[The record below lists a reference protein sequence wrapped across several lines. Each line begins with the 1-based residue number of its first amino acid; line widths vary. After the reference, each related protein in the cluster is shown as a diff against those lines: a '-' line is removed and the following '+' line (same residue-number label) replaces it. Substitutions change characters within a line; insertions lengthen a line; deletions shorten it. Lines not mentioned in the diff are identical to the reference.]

1 MNNNDNNMTDSSL
14 KFVAVSAWMQAA
26 EAKALRDQLIAQHG
40 KGKVKLSSYRW
51 VDTKDHSKGYLAR
64 VVAIEGL
71 MPEAEAEVVAT
82 KKVAK
87 AKTKKA
93 KDANACVS
101 GNSDAEAMTLN
112 YWVRRNSISETTTA

>member
-1 MNNNDNNMTDSSL
+1 MNNIDNMNDVSAP

-51 VDTKDHSKGYLAR
+51 VDPKDHNKGYLAR
-64 VVAIEGL
+64 VIAIEGL
-71 MPEAEAEVVAT
+71 MPEAEAEVVA

-87 AKTKKA
+87 VKKS
-93 KDANACVS
+93 KDATACVS
-101 GNSDAEAMTLN
+101 GNSNTEAMALT
-112 YWVRRNSISETTTA
+112 YWVRRNSISDTTTA

>member
-1 MNNNDNNMTDSSL
+1 MNDNNTNTMTDSSSL

-51 VDTKDHSKGYLAR
+51 VDPKDHDKGYLAR

-71 MPEAEAEVVAT
+71 MPEAEAEVVA

-87 AKTKKA
+87 VKKTKSV
-93 KDANACVS
+93 NACVS
-101 GNSDAEAMTLN
+101 GNSSDEAMTLT
-112 YWVRRNSISETTTA
+112 YWVRRNSISDTTTA

>member
-1 MNNNDNNMTDSSL
+1 MNNMNEVSAT

-26 EAKALRDQLIAQHG
+26 EAKALRDQLLAQHG

-51 VDTKDHSKGYLAR
+51 VDPKDHNKGYLAR

-71 MPEAEAEVVAT
+71 MPEAEAEVVA

-87 AKTKKA
+87 VKKA
-93 KDANACVS
+93 KNVTACVS
-101 GNSDAEAMTLN
+101 GNSNDEAMTLT
-112 YWVRRNSISETTTA
+112 YWVRRNSISDTTTA

>member
-1 MNNNDNNMTDSSL
+1 MTAVSAT

-26 EAKALRDQLIAQHG
+26 EAKALRDQLITQHG

-51 VDTKDHSKGYLAR
+51 VDPKDHAKGYLAR

-71 MPEAEAEVVAT
+71 MPEVAAA

-87 AKTKKA
+87 DKKA
-93 KDANACVS
+93 KSISGCTS
-101 GNSDAEAMTLN
+101 GNSDSTGLSLT
-112 YWVRRNSISETTTA
+112 YWVRRNSISDTTTA

>member
-1 MNNNDNNMTDSSL
+1 MNNINDVTAP

-26 EAKALRDQLIAQHG
+26 EAKALRDQLLAQHG

-51 VDTKDHSKGYLAR
+51 VDPKDHNKGYLAR

-71 MPEAEAEVVAT
+71 MPEAEAEVVA

-87 AKTKKA
+87 AKKA
-93 KDANACVS
+93 KSVNACES
-101 GNSDAEAMTLN
+101 GNSNKEAMTLT
-112 YWVRRNSISETTTA
+112 YWVRRNSISDTTSA

>member
-1 MNNNDNNMTDSSL
+1 MNSNDNNMNEVSAT

-26 EAKALRDQLIAQHG
+26 EAKALRDQLLTQHG

-51 VDTKDHSKGYLAR
+51 VDPKDHSKGYLAR

-71 MPEAEAEVVAT
+71 MPKAEAEVVA
-82 KKVAK
+82 KKA

-93 KDANACVS
+93 KSVTACVS
-101 GNSDAEAMTLN
+101 GNSNTEAMALT
-112 YWVRRNSISETTTA
+112 YWVRRNSISDTTTA

>member
-1 MNNNDNNMTDSSL
+1 MNSNDNNMNEVSAT

-26 EAKALRDQLIAQHG
+26 EAKALRDQLLAQHG

-51 VDTKDHSKGYLAR
+51 VDPKDHSKGYLAR

-71 MPEAEAEVVAT
+71 MSKAEAEVVA
-82 KKVAK
+82 KKA

-93 KDANACVS
+93 KSVTACVS
-101 GNSDAEAMTLN
+101 GNSNTDAMALT
-112 YWVRRNSISETTTA
+112 YWVRRNSISDTTTA

>member
-1 MNNNDNNMTDSSL
+1 MNSNDNNMNDVSAT

-26 EAKALRDQLIAQHG
+26 EAKALRDQLLAQHG

-51 VDTKDHSKGYLAR
+51 VDPKDHNKGYLAR

-71 MPEAEAEVVAT
+71 MPEAEAEVVA
-82 KKVAK
+82 KKV

-93 KDANACVS
+93 KNVTACVS
-101 GNSDAEAMTLN
+101 GNSNTEAMSLT
-112 YWVRRNSISETTTA
+112 YWVRRNSISDTTTA

>member
-1 MNNNDNNMTDSSL
+1 MNSNNNMNEVSAT

-26 EAKALRDQLIAQHG
+26 EAKALRDQLLAQHG

-51 VDTKDHSKGYLAR
+51 VDPKDHSKGYLAR

-71 MPEAEAEVVAT
+71 MPKAEAEVVA
-82 KKVAK
+82 KKA

-93 KDANACVS
+93 KSVTACVS
-101 GNSDAEAMTLN
+101 GNSNTEAMALT
-112 YWVRRNSISETTTA
+112 YWVRRNSISDTTTA

>member
-1 MNNNDNNMTDSSL
+1 MNSNDNNMNEVSAT

-51 VDTKDHSKGYLAR
+51 VDPKDHNKGYLAR

-71 MPEAEAEVVAT
+71 MPKAEAEVVA
-82 KKVAK
+82 KKA
-87 AKTKKA
+87 AKTKKT
-93 KDANACVS
+93 KSVTACVS
-101 GNSDAEAMTLN
+101 GNSNTEAMALT
-112 YWVRRNSISETTTA
+112 YWVRRNSISDTTTA

>member
-1 MNNNDNNMTDSSL
+1 MNSNNNMNEVSAP

-51 VDTKDHSKGYLAR
+51 VDPKDHNKGYLAR
-64 VVAIEGL
+64 VIAIEGL
-71 MPEAEAEVVAT
+71 MPEAEAEVVT

-87 AKTKKA
+87 AKKS
-93 KDANACVS
+93 KDVTACVS
-101 GNSDAEAMTLN
+101 GNSNTEAMSLT
-112 YWVRRNSISETTTA
+112 YWVRRNSISDTTTA

>member
-1 MNNNDNNMTDSSL
+1 MNNIDNNMNAESSL

-51 VDTKDHSKGYLAR
+51 VDPKDHSKGYLAR

-87 AKTKKA
+87 AKKA

>member
-1 MNNNDNNMTDSSL
+1 MNDVSAT

-26 EAKALRDQLIAQHG
+26 EAKALRDQLLAQHG

-51 VDTKDHSKGYLAR
+51 VDPKDHNKGYLAR

-71 MPEAEAEVVAT
+71 MPEAEAEVVA
-82 KKVAK
+82 KKV

-93 KDANACVS
+93 KSVNACVS
-101 GNSDAEAMTLN
+101 GNSNTEAMSLT
-112 YWVRRNSISETTTA
+112 YWVRRNSISDTTTA